1 MDRPSLTVVAIL
13 VLAASA
19 CGPDVG
25 GVLSGE
31 LDLSPAGSAQELEE
45 CDSLGQRCWRVDA
58 GPEATISALADELRQ
73 LDVVVDEVDCSERGD
88 SCLLRGTHGR
98 DRVSS
103 VVFADSPDAVNSGPS
118 LLYLDWE

>member
-1 MDRPSLTVVAIL
+1 MVAIL
-13 VLAASA
+13 VLASSA
-19 CGPDVG
+19 WPGRW

-98 DRVSS
+98 AHVSS
-103 VVFADSPDAVNSGPS
+103 VVFADSPDAVSSGPS